1 MDDKTKLELY
11 KQLEEMRVKER
22 EKSDTSYARKIIET
36 LVFGFVGM
44 AMVALVGALF
54 KLVILQ

>member
-1 MDDKTKLELY
+1 MDDKSKLELY
-11 KQLEEMRVKER
+11 RQLEELKNKER
-22 EKSDTSYARKIIET
+22 EKSDNSYARKIVEV

-44 AMVALVGALF
+44 AMVALIGALF